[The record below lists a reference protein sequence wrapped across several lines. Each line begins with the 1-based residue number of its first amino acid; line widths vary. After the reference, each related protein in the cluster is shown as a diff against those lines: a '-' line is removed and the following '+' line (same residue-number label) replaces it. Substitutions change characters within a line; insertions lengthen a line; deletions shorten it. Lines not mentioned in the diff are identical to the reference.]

1 MSETGK
7 LRVAVAQIDCRLGDL
22 EDNAARH
29 LRIIESARREGV
41 QVLLFPELS
50 LTGYAVG
57 PQTVEISRRRDSALL
72 SELAQAS
79 AGMVTLL
86 GFVEEGVA
94 AQFHN
99 SAVALKDG
107 EVAFI
112 HRKLNLA
119 TYGNLEEGKH
129 FAEGRYLETFPLDSR
144 WRAGVLICADSWN
157 PALTHLA
164 MVHGTTLLMVP
175 IASARDAVDATFSN
189 PQGWDLAMR
198 FYAMIYGV
206 PILMANYAGAGTADD
221 PDDRRADTSDE
232 RPGLDFWGG
241 SRILD
246 PFGQTLAEA
255 GAGETLLVADLDYE
269 AVKRA
274 RYRLPTLRDSNLDLI
289 RRELDRLSAQVG
301 VPPESRRL

>member
-1 MSETGK
+1 MPESGK

-22 EDNAARH
+22 EENAARH
-29 LRIIESARREGV
+29 LRIVEFARRERV
-41 QVLLFPELS
+41 EVLLFPELS

-57 PQTVEISRRRDSALL
+57 PRTVEISMRRDSRIL
-72 SELAQAS
+72 SELAGAS

-86 GFVEEGVA
+86 GFIEEGVA

-99 SAVALKDG
+99 SAVALRDG
-107 EVAFI
+107 EVLFL

-129 FAEGRYLETFPLDSR
+129 FAAGRYLETFALDSR

-189 PQGWDLAMR
+189 PQGWDLSMR

-206 PILMANYAGAGTADD
+206 PILMANYATSQ
-221 PDDRRADTSDE
+221 PADTIEDQ
-232 RPGLDFWGG
+232 PAGLDFWGG
-241 SRILD
+241 SRIVD

-255 GAGETLLVADLDYE
+255 GEGEDLLVADLDYE

-301 VPPESRRL
+301 VPPESRPL

>member
-1 MSETGK
+1 M
-7 LRVAVAQIDCRLGDL
+7 
-22 EDNAARH
+22 
-29 LRIIESARREGV
+29 
-41 QVLLFPELS
+41 LLFPELS

-57 PQTVEISRRRDSALL
+57 PRTVEISMRRDSRIL
-72 SELAQAS
+72 SELAGAS

-86 GFVEEGVA
+86 GFIEEGVA

-107 EVAFI
+107 EVLFL

-129 FAEGRYLETFPLDSR
+129 FAAGRYLETFALDSR

-189 PQGWDLAMR
+189 PQGWDLSMR

-206 PILMANYAGAGTADD
+206 PILMANYATSQ
-221 PDDRRADTSDE
+221 PADTIEDQ
-232 RPGLDFWGG
+232 PAGLDFWGG
-241 SRILD
+241 SRIVD

-255 GAGETLLVADLDYE
+255 GEGEDLLVADLDYE

-301 VPPESRRL
+301 VPPESRPL